1 MTTFF
6 SILVLASSLSLIVSV
21 VMQESSEGGL
31 GAITGDTSAS
41 LWGKTR
47 GKSREDML
55 KRITVISSVIF
66 LISTLFLAAQ

>member
-6 SILVLASSLSLIVSV
+6 SILVLISSISLIVSV
-21 VMQESSEGGL
+21 TLQESKEDGL
-31 GAITGDTSAS
+31 GALSGDSSAS

-47 GKSREDML
+47 GKSREDVL

-66 LISTLFLAAQ
+66 LISTLFLAAK

>member
-6 SILVLASSLSLIVSV
+6 SILVLISSISLIVSV
-21 VMQESSEGGL
+21 TLQESKEDGL
-31 GAITGDTSAS
+31 GALSGNSSAS

-47 GKSREDML
+47 GKSREDVL

-66 LISTLFLAAQ
+66 LISTLFLAAK

>member
-1 MTTFF
+1 M
-6 SILVLASSLSLIVSV
+6 L
-21 VMQESSEGGL
+21 QESKEGGL
-31 GAITGDTSAS
+31 GTISGDSSAS

-47 GKSREDML
+47 GKSREDVL

>member
-6 SILVLASSLSLIVSV
+6 SILVLISSISLIVSV
-21 VMQESSEGGL
+21 VLQESKEGGL
-31 GAITGDTSAS
+31 GTISGDSSAS

-47 GKSREDML
+47 GKSREDVL

>member
-6 SILVLASSLSLIVSV
+6 SILVLASSLSLIISV
-21 VMQESSEGGL
+21 VLQESKDDGL
-31 GAITGDTSAS
+31 GALAGDSSAS

-47 GKSREDML
+47 GKSREDVL

>member
-1 MTTFF
+1 MTIFF

-21 VMQESSEGGL
+21 VLQESNEGGL
-31 GAITGDTSAS
+31 GTLAGDSSAS

-47 GKSREDML
+47 GKSREDVL